1 MKIRVDLFAMRL
13 TPKRIFRIL
22 NSYIVRAGPYRFL
35 TKRYFGVGDITLTER
50 LIHIESFRGDIIPQR
65 LPIGSFKSILLLAP
79 HQDDEVIGAGG
90 TLVIARDAGVEITI
104 VYCTD
109 GQQNNLDS
117 LVRKQESRAVC
128 ERLGARVFE
137 MDISNLEPKPKKRD
151 LEKLNEI
158 IQSVKPDVILSP
170 WLFDGAPKHR
180 MINHILWLADH
191 LSPLP
196 DVEVWGY
203 QVQNTLLPN
212 GFVDITEV
220 ADEKR
225 ALLEC
230 FPSQN
235 AERHYDH
242 VAMGLAAWNSR
253 LLSKSKTPAYVE
265 IFFTLP
271 IRELIKLIAQFYF
284 KDIELTYAGEPA
296 IATNLRKLHRE
307 VAKTDIGEK
316 SAADQPFTNADTSG
330 V

>member
-1 MKIRVDLFAMRL
+1 
-13 TPKRIFRIL
+13 
-22 NSYIVRAGPYRFL
+22 
-35 TKRYFGVGDITLTER
+35 VGNIALTER
-50 LIHIESFRGDIIPQR
+50 IIEIESFRNDVIPQR
-65 LPIGSFKSILLLAP
+65 LPIGSFKSVLLLAP

-90 TLVIARDAGVEITI
+90 TLVMARNAGVDIAI

-109 GQQNNLDS
+109 GQQNDLDS
-117 LVRKQESRAVC
+117 EVRRGESKRVC
-128 ERLGARVFE
+128 ERLGARMFE
-137 MDISNLEPKPKKRD
+137 LDISNLKPKPQKRD

-158 IQSVKPDVILSP
+158 IHTVKPDMILTP

-180 MINHILWLADH
+180 MINHILWLANA
-191 LSPLP
+191 LAPLP
-196 DVEVWGY
+196 DVEIWGY

-235 AERHYDH
+235 AARHYDH

-271 IRELIKLIAQFYF
+271 AQELMRFIKRFYF
-284 KDIELTYAGEPA
+284 KDIELTYAGEPT
-296 IATNLRKLHRE
+296 IAANLRELHRSIT
-307 VAKTDIGEK
+307 KTEAVDRMTK
-316 SAADQPFTNADTSG
+316 TSEL
-330 V
+330 